1 MKKVLCVI
9 MSVLMIGST
18 MIFAGAE
25 NETKAADNVTGFTDE
40 DYLVVKGRK
49 MYNQRGE
56 EVQLKGVNIGAWLVR
71 EDWLNPDDVTVKK
84 IEDAHGFGRNVKRM
98 ITPKGSFAEW
108 HVTDSRRMFK
118 IEIVYDGEAEPW
130 EPDMAK
136 DEKPTLPD
144 FSNGLFF

>member
-1 MKKVLCVI
+1 LSEI
-9 MSVLMIGST
+9 QPQYIRGGW
-18 MIFAGAE
+18 FYNAE
-25 NETKAADNVTGFTDE
+25 VTPDNVDFKAIDGSIYSIDE
-40 DYLVVKGRK
+40 K
-49 MYNQRGE
+49 
-56 EVQLKGVNIGAWLVR
+56 ALVR
-71 EDWLNPDDVTVKK
+71 AKISKDGFVVPEGTETICEGALYDVHGDVTIPETVKK
-84 IEDAHGFGRNVKRM
+84 IEDVYGFGRNVKRM

-136 DEKPTLPD
+136 DEKPPLLD